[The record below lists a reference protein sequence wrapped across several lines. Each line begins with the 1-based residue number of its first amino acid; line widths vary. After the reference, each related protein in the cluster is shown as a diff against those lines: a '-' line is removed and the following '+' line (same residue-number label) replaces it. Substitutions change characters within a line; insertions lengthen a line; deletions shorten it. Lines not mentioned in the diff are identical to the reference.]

1 MTGVETS
8 APVTFYMANVP
19 KLMQHVMA
27 NCTGYSALV
36 DKACKEDPTVC
47 FDLVVYNDEA
57 TGGNLLQPDTS
68 KKASLWYFA
77 LRQVQWLWTDVT
89 WHPLCLIQHTEFD
102 KALGGFSAIVLRI
115 IRELEEQNLAVGF
128 PCTFPGGKSILK
140 CQVKWIIS
148 DLDSIRGALSLKGSS
163 AMRCCMF
170 CRNVIKKH
178 AGVTDYDD
186 YFQDITSSKVDQ
198 FDPQTDQDIF
208 DVWDDLAEKHRRLP
222 KATFGKSEIA
232 AGFHY
237 SAHALLSDKYIREL
251 LPPSSFLLDV
261 MHLFWANGVVS
272 WEVNA
277 AYQRWQETKMGNLNE
292 FLSLPWCFP
301 TTGNTKSWRQGLG
314 HESNFQGV
322 SYKGSASNLQFF
334 FPIFHYFLEGCV
346 GRNGS
351 MQEELKSMRALR
363 RVTLEQ
369 RVVSHQAQPSMD
381 KLIRLNVEH
390 QHLTKAV
397 YGYDAIRPKH
407 HVRFHQPLQ
416 HFRAGFYVDC
426 FPCEEKHK
434 MFKSHIGLHRFDPW
448 AKSSKGEYS
457 HLVAKQ
463 IWVHHL
469 ESLKDFNFT
478 TGHEFS

>member
-1 MTGVETS
+1 MGKKRKTSSSLAAASTIDETSGLHSVSDESRRKIFNAAAKALGHEDKQIDAPHWKLLVNENCPDVFYPVVMTGVEKS

-178 AGVTDYDD
+178 AGVTD
-186 YFQDITSSKVDQ
+186 FMTTTFKTS
-198 FDPQTDQDIF
+198 
-208 DVWDDLAEKHRRLP
+208 H
-222 KATFGKSEIA
+222 
-232 AGFHY
+232 
-237 SAHALLSDKYIREL
+237 
-251 LPPSSFLLDV
+251 
-261 MHLFWANGVVS
+261 
-272 WEVNA
+272 
-277 AYQRWQETKMGNLNE
+277 
-292 FLSLPWCFP
+292 
-301 TTGNTKSWRQGLG
+301 
-314 HESNFQGV
+314 
-322 SYKGSASNLQFF
+322 
-334 FPIFHYFLEGCV
+334 
-346 GRNGS
+346 
-351 MQEELKSMRALR
+351 LR
-363 RVTLEQ
+363 R
-369 RVVSHQAQPSMD
+369 
-381 KLIRLNVEH
+381 
-390 QHLTKAV
+390 
-397 YGYDAIRPKH
+397 
-407 HVRFHQPLQ
+407 
-416 HFRAGFYVDC
+416 
-426 FPCEEKHK
+426 
-434 MFKSHIGLHRFDPW
+434 
-448 AKSSKGEYS
+448 
-457 HLVAKQ
+457 
-463 IWVHHL
+463 
-469 ESLKDFNFT
+469 
-478 TGHEFS
+478 